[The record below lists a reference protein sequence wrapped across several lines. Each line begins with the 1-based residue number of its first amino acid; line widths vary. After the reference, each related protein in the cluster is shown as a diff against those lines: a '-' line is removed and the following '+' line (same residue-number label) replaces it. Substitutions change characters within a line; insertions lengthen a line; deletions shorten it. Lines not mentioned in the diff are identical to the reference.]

1 MRLESAR
8 ASINENIRYEA
19 GEPCPPLLS
28 IGVGFQ
34 GVLLI
39 LTPVVVNVAIVFRTA
54 NQPESYLSWAVF
66 AALVVGGVTTALQAM
81 RFWRLGAGHVV
92 ITGPGPIFIAICITA
107 LTEGGPTLMASLVVV
122 SSLFQ
127 FALAFWLPLLRRVIT
142 PVVSGTVIMLIA
154 FTVVPIALNLLDD
167 VPDSA
172 SQLAAP
178 CIAGATFLVATGLTL
193 RASGIWRPWSPLIG
207 IVAGCVVSALFG
219 LFDFQ
224 QVMDAPWLGIPSGE
238 WQGLDL
244 TPGIEF
250 WALLP
255 VFVVVTLMLAINSI
269 SDGIVIQAASMR
281 RPRATDFRVVQGT
294 LNTNGVG
301 VLLSGIAGTLPAMGY
316 TAGSTS
322 LISLTGVAA
331 RSVGYAIGAIFIA
344 LAFLPKLITIL
355 LIIPGPVVGI
365 YFVIL
370 LATLFMAGARTVLQE
385 GFDVRNVTIAGLS
398 FWIGVGTQS
407 QAIFA
412 DRLSGAWTVLFSSG
426 MTVGAFAAI
435 VLTLFMELTNPR
447 RRRLEVELD
456 FQYLPQ
462 IDEFMRDIASR
473 IHWNEASTE
482 RLRSAGEETLSSLLR
497 QDDGEVPDGV
507 RRLIIVARPSGRMVE
522 LEFMATFD
530 EENLEDRVSYM
541 SEQAESLDEG
551 EVSLRLLRHYASSV
565 RHRKYHGID
574 IVTVQVDGS
583 R

>member
-1 MRLESAR
+1 MESAR
-8 ASINENIRYEA
+8 ANTNEDIRYEA
-19 GEPCPPLLS
+19 DEPCPPLLS

-39 LTPVVVNVAIVFRTA
+39 LMPVVVSVAIVFRTA

-66 AALVVGGVTTALQAM
+66 AALVVCGVTTVLQAI
-81 RFWRLGAGHVV
+81 RFGRLGAGHVI

-127 FALAFWLPLLRRVIT
+127 FALAFWLRLLRRIIT

-154 FTVVPIALNLLDD
+154 STIVPIALNLLDD

-172 SQLAAP
+172 SPFAAP
-178 CIAGATFLVATGLTL
+178 CIAGATLLVATGLAL
-193 RASGIWRPWSPLIG
+193 RASGNWRLWSPLIG
-207 IVAGCVVSALFG
+207 IVAGCVISALFG
-219 LFDFQ
+219 IYDFQ
-224 QVMDAPWLGIPSGE
+224 QVIDAPWLGIPSGE

-269 SDGIVIQAASMR
+269 SDGIVIQAASLR

-294 LNTNGVG
+294 LNANGVG
-301 VLLSGIAGTLPAMGY
+301 VLLSGIAGTLPTMGY

-322 LISLTGVAA
+322 LIGLTGVAA

-344 LAFLPKLITIL
+344 LALLPKLITIL
-355 LIIPGPVVGI
+355 LIIPGPVVAI

-370 LATLFMAGARTVLQE
+370 LAMLFMAGARTVLQE
-385 GFDVRNVTIAGLS
+385 GFDVRNVTIAGLA

-407 QAIFA
+407 QAIFG
-412 DRLSGAWTVLFSSG
+412 DRLSGVWSVLLSSG
-426 MTVGAFAAI
+426 MTVGAFTAI
-435 VLTLFMELTNPR
+435 VLTLFMELTSPR
-447 RRRLEVELD
+447 RRRIEVELA
-456 FQYLPQ
+456 FSSLPK
-462 IDEFMRDIASR
+462 IDEFLREIASG
-473 IHWNEASTE
+473 IHWNDASTE

-497 QDDGEVPDGV
+497 QDNVDTPEGAG
-507 RRLIIVARPSGRMVE
+507 RLIIVARPGGRMVE
-522 LEFMATFD
+522 LEFMAAFD
-530 EENLEDRVSYM
+530 EENLEDRVTYL

-551 EVSLRLLRHYASSV
+551 EISFRLLRHYASSV
-565 RHRKYHGID
+565 RHRKFHGID
-574 IVTVQVDGS
+574 IVTVQVKGS